1 MEEIIKFLM
10 PRINK
15 EGYNI
20 IIFAFAITFLCLMFF
35 DSFGWVCL
43 IGAIFCVYFFRD
55 PERITPV
62 DDHLVISPADGVVS
76 AIERNADFPEELQAQ
91 SKTGTRVSIF
101 LNVFNVHVNRIPV
114 TGIVTKAAYR
124 PGKFI
129 NASLDKSSK
138 DNERQSV
145 LINTVDGR
153 EVGLVQI
160 AGLIARRIVCNVKDG
175 DQVKG
180 GSRYG
185 IIKFG
190 SRVDVFLPEGVEP
203 AVLVG
208 QTMVGGETV
217 IARLNGEQKMITGTT
232 E

>member
-1 MEEIIKFLM
+1 
-10 PRINK
+10 
-15 EGYNI
+15 
-20 IIFAFAITFLCLMFF
+20 
-35 DSFGWVCL
+35 
-43 IGAIFCVYFFRD
+43 
-55 PERITPV
+55 
-62 DDHLVISPADGVVS
+62 
-76 AIERNADFPEELQAQ
+76 
-91 SKTGTRVSIF
+91 
-101 LNVFNVHVNRIPV
+101 VHVNRIPV
-114 TGIVTKAAYR
+114 TGIVTKTSYR

-175 DQVKG
+175 DQVKA